1 MFKVSQVINNFFRNI
16 RYSTYI
22 KLINKKKK
30 ISLSPLENNP
40 LTTLMNKYGSD
51 KGNSNNKHNYTK
63 FYDSL
68 FSNIKNKKLN
78 LMEIGLGSIDSEID
92 FHMKFMGN
100 NYQPLASLF
109 AWREYFIN
117 SNIFGA
123 DIDRTLIKNLD
134 RIKTFYVDMQNEE
147 TILDMWNKI
156 DTKMD
161 IIIDDG
167 FHSYDANINLFRN
180 SFKHLKNSGY
190 YIIEDVHR
198 KPSNIKK
205 FNNFFLNEKIKYEI
219 IDIPHKNNIHDNCLI
234 LIRKD

>member
-180 SFKHLKNSGY
+180 SFKHLKNPGY

>member
-1 MFKVSQVINNFFRNI
+1 MFEKYEIFFDSGPLATLPMLKN
-16 RYSTYI
+16 
-22 KLINKKKK
+22 NKKYYSS
-30 ISLSPLENNP
+30 SLIWSHSPD
-40 LTTLMNKYGSD
+40 Y
-51 KGNSNNKHNYTK
+51 
-63 FYDSL
+63 
-68 FSNIKNKKLN
+68 
-78 LMEIGLGSIDSEID
+78 
-92 FHMKFMGN
+92 
-100 NYQPLASLF
+100 
-109 AWREYFIN
+109 
-117 SNIFGA
+117 
-123 DIDRTLIKNLD
+123 IKNLD

-180 SFKHLKNSGY
+180 SFKHLKNPGY